1 MRKWSVLALAVL
13 LALGAEVVF
22 AGGAQEAKKE
32 EAVTITVVADEN
44 DLFAWFQEISNT
56 MFTPKTGINVVV
68 EFVPEYKTKKYVILQ
83 GGDTKYDVYKHDA
96 FEVAA
101 FVNNDWLVPLD
112 QYMDRQFRDT
122 QLPGLLDLN
131 RTMGGK
137 LWGTS
142 YMNSGEY
149 MYYNAMMLQKLGLK
163 DPPRTWD
170 EFYDVCRKAK
180 AAGIVRYP
188 FAEVWPDHITWE
200 RMLQNFGSRLFDE
213 KGNAVFKTKEA
224 SAALNF
230 MKKLQ
235 DEGLA
240 VYVTGSCDKVRQV
253 MSAGDAMFSVNWDYQ
268 TVLLE
273 DPNESK
279 VVGQTRI
286 MPIPGPTGPGGSIIM
301 DEGMGISKFG
311 DPKKREAAAQWLK
324 FIASFEVQK
333 AMALKYGW
341 FPTAKD
347 VYDDPEFLNYKP
359 DLQVKT
365 ALEQIQKDFG
375 PQMTQVKYM
384 EFREIVLEE
393 LAAHLNGSKSADQT
407 LGDMVSRYDKIKVV
421 LK

>member
-1 MRKWSVLALAVL
+1 LVA
-13 LALGAEVVF
+13 F
-22 AGGAQEAKKE
+22 AGGAKEVQKE
-32 EAVTITVVADEN
+32 EAPTITVVADEN

-56 MFTPKTGINVVV
+56 MFTPKTGIKVVV
-68 EFVPEYKTKKYVILQ
+68 EFVPEYRAKKYVILQ
-83 GGDTKYDVYKHDA
+83 GGDTKYDVYKHDS

-112 QYMDRQFRDT
+112 KYLDKKFLDT
-122 QLPGLLDLN
+122 QLPGLLEMN

-137 LWGTS
+137 LWGTA

-149 MYYNAMMLQKLGLK
+149 MYYNTVMLQKLGLK
-163 DPPRTWD
+163 DPPKTWD
-170 EFYDVCRKAK
+170 EFYDVCKKAK

-188 FAEVWPDHITWE
+188 FAEAWPDHITWE
-200 RMLQNFGSRLFDE
+200 RMLQNFGSRLFDA

-224 SAALNF
+224 VAALNF

-235 DEGLA
+235 DEGL
-240 VYVTGSCDKVRQV
+240 VIYSTGSIDKVRKV

-279 VVGQTRI
+279 VVGQTKI

-311 DPKKREAAAQWLK
+311 DPKKREAAVQWLK
-324 FIASFEVQK
+324 FIASPEVQK
-333 AMALKYGW
+333 AMALKFGW

-347 VYDDPEFLNYKP
+347 VYDDSEFLNYKP

-365 ALEQIQKDFG
+365 ALAQIQKDFG

-384 EFREIVLEE
+384 EFRDIVLEE
-393 LAAHLNGSKSADQT
+393 VAAHLNGSKSAEQT
-407 LGDMVSRYDKIKVV
+407 LSDMISRYDKIKVV